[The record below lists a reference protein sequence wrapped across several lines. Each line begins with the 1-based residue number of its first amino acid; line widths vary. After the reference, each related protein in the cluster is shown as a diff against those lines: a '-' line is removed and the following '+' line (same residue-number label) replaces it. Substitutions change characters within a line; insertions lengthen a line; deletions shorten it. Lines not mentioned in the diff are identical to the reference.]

1 MQYTDKKVLEA
12 SDTKKQ
18 LHPYVK
24 SGNVLMKASHAG
36 NEFPPHVNE
45 LEGWRRQPSKS
56 ALPTGTLTQGVNVDF
71 EINSTGDIITA
82 IDEVT
87 QATNEGTRETTN
99 YSN

>member
-1 MQYTDKKVLEA
+1 VIIK
-12 SDTKKQ
+12 SFGNIFFF
-18 LHPYVK
+18 VK
-24 SGNVLMKASHAG
+24 LY
-36 NEFPPHVNE
+36 
-45 LEGWRRQPSKS
+45 
-56 ALPTGTLTQGVNVDF
+56 F